1 MGRRLDAHALC
12 RNDGKAFYKNNLPN
26 EVPRISVGLLLDESG
41 SMSCGDLAT
50 YARAAAII
58 MYDFCQALDKEGRAY
73 IHENLSSV
81 NMDIVHYLMRNPV
94 KGESV
99 EYNDNRISLYI
110 AQKGKC
116 AITGE
121 LLDIGKMHCHHVNPK
136 KQGGNDRYSN
146 LKYVAEPVH
155 ILIHATQ
162 GETVERYLEM
172 LKLTEIQLK
181 KLNVLRCKA
190 GNSNWIYSSER

>member
-1 MGRRLDAHALC
+1 MD
-12 RNDGKAFYKNNLPN
+12 K
-26 EVPRISVGLLLDESG
+26 PRKVNQY
-41 SMSCGDLAT
+41 T
-50 YARAAAII
+50 
-58 MYDFCQALDKEGRAY
+58 KEGRAY
-73 IHENLSSV
+73 IHENLGSV

-99 EYNDNRISLYI
+99 EYNDNKISLYI

-121 LLDIGKMHCHHVNPK
+121 LLEIGKMHCHHVTPK
-136 KQGGNDRYSN
+136 KQGGNDRYGN

-162 GETVERYLEM
+162 GETVERYMEM
-172 LKLTEIQLK
+172 LKLTETQFK

-190 GNSNWIYSSER
+190 GNSKLIDSSER